1 MALTVLKVRTARCG
15 RHADGRGLYLVVRPS
30 GSRSWILRMQYKGV
44 RRDFGLGPAHDVSL
58 SDARC
63 LAIELRKM
71 VRSGKDP
78 VKERGLR
85 RASVPTFE
93 MVTRR
98 CYEAMKKGWKDR
110 RNASWISSFENHVFD
125 EIGAKRIDNID
136 SAQVLKVLEPV
147 WLEKPDTA
155 RRILQR
161 IGTVLDYAH
170 IKGMIPEEMS
180 LRSVTRGLPRQ
191 TRQVTHRA
199 AMPYAEVPAF
209 LQKLARQEP
218 SVGRDALQL
227 TILTAVR
234 SNEARFA
241 TWEEFDLDAAAW
253 SIPAERMKMK
263 QPHVVPLSAPALAL
277 LRRIHQEQEALGE
290 LRSDSM
296 LFSATRRKP
305 ISDTTML
312 KAIRDMKIDTVTVH
326 GFRSSFT
333 DWTAECTQIPKEI
346 ADKALAH
353 RVPNAVE
360 AAYRRTD
367 FFDKRR
373 VLMAK
378 WAEFLTK
385 RT

>member
-1 MALTVLKVRTARCG
+1 
-15 RHADGRGLYLVVRPS
+15 
-30 GSRSWILRMQYKGV
+30 MQYKGV

-125 EIGAKRIDNID
+125 EIGAKRIDTID
-136 SAQVLKVLEPV
+136 SVQVLKVLEPV
-147 WLEKPDTA
+147 WLDKPDTA

-170 IKGMIPEEMS
+170 IKGMIPEEVS

-191 TRQVTHRA
+191 TRHVTHRA

-209 LQKLARQEP
+209 LQKLARQAP

-241 TWEEFDLDAAAW
+241 TWQEFDLDAATW
-253 SIPAERMKMK
+253 SIPAGRMKMK
-263 QPHVVPLSAPALAL
+263 QPHIVPLSASALSL
-277 LRRIHQEQEALGE
+277 LRRIHEEQEALGE
-290 LRSDSM
+290 LRTDSL
-296 LFSATRRKP
+296 LFSVNRRKP

-312 KAIRDMKIDTVTVH
+312 KAIRDMKVDTVTVH

-333 DWTAECTQIPKEI
+333 DWAAECTQVPKEV

-373 VLMAK
+373 DLMVK

-385 RT
+385 RI